1 MLSLTDN
8 AKTAITDI
16 TTESGLPAGGG
27 IRLSLTGDEEQ
38 VEMALSPQPEA
49 DDEVIEEA
57 GARVFVAQTASRALA
72 AHILDAQEG
81 PDGVG
86 FALLRQAS

>member
-8 AKTAITDI
+8 AKSAITDI
-16 TTESGLPAGGG
+16 TAQSGLPASGG

-49 DDEVIEEA
+49 DDEVIEDA
-57 GARVFVAQTASRALA
+57 GARVFVAQTAAQALA
-72 AHILDAQEG
+72 AHTLDAQEG

-86 FALLRQAS
+86 FALLRKAS